1 MLKVSNAV
9 KNEYFKNTTRYLNI
23 SISKSDTEVINISPY
38 DICQESMVLKER
50 LLDKK
55 SVEYVGCNASVFKIT
70 INGLHKGLKGKK

>member
-38 DICQESMVLKER
+38 DIYQESMVLKER

-55 SVEYVGCNASVFKIT
+55 VWNMLGAKPVF
-70 INGLHKGLKGKK
+70 LR